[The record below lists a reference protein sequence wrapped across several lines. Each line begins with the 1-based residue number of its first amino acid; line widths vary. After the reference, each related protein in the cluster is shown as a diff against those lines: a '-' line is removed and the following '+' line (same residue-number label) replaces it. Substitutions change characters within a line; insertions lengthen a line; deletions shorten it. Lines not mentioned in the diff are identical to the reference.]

1 VAGEGARQGEGGP
14 KIGTVPIYLEIYRQF
29 DPPYER
35 FDGSM
40 LGPNFAAELDL
51 VSRLWFR
58 CGYRPG
64 IGAYLNF
71 FLLRDFI
78 STHDTN
84 FPRRFASMKS
94 MAESFYRTDLF
105 IRDVT
110 DSGTQPTGG
119 ISSSKVRGMLQEI
132 QKRHVK
138 VKIPPWM
145 QTYFGFSLL
154 ENVEKQCAPL
164 SDDDKRLHLAYM
176 AKAYRVMGM
185 RFSENR
191 AKMERFA
198 RAIEAEQAA
207 NSPNVARHSRHI
219 LRIGEM
225 IGVSSEPQ
233 SILPMLP
240 QHTRSVFEPA
250 YPKVRPSALRALWC
264 RVLGKLLMPKAIGA
278 PRKAVPVTE

>member
-1 VAGEGARQGEGGP
+1 VTA
-14 KIGTVPIYLEIYRQF
+14 YLDLYRSF
-29 DPPYER
+29 DPPFER
-35 FDGSM
+35 FEPSM
-40 LGPNFAAELDL
+40 LGPAFAAELDL

-78 STHDTN
+78 RTHDTN
-84 FPRRFASMKS
+84 YPPRFASFKS

-110 DSGTQPTGG
+110 DSGARPTGG
-119 ISSSKVRGMLQEI
+119 ISSTSVRDMLRAIQE
-132 QKRHVK
+132 RHVK

-145 QTYFGFSLL
+145 QTYFGWSLM

-164 SDDDKRLHLAYM
+164 SDEEKRLHLSYM
-176 AKAYRVMGM
+176 AKVFRIMGL
-185 RFSENR
+185 RFSTDR
-191 AKMERFA
+191 AALERFA
-198 RAIEAEQAA
+198 RAIEVEHAA
-207 NSPNVARHSRHI
+207 VTENVAKHARHI

-225 IGVSSEPQ
+225 IGVASTRE

-240 QHTRSVFEPA
+240 PDTRAAFEPL
-250 YPKVRPSALRALWC
+250 YRDVRPGALRAASC
-264 RVLGKLLMPKAIGA
+264 RLLGRLLLPKAVGT
-278 PRKAVPVTE
+278 PRPAVPAME

>member
-1 VAGEGARQGEGGP
+1 MAE
-14 KIGTVPIYLEIYRQF
+14 YLELYR
-29 DPPYER
+29 R
-35 FDGSM
+35 FDARYESFDRSM
-40 LGPNFAAELDL
+40 LGPEFPAELDL

-78 STHDTN
+78 STHDGN
-84 FPRRFASMKS
+84 FPPRFASMRS

-105 IRDVT
+105 VREVT
-110 DSGTQPTGG
+110 DSGVQPTGG
-119 ISSSKVRGMLQEI
+119 ISSGKVRGMLQEI
-132 QKRHVK
+132 QQRHVK

-154 ENVEKQCAPL
+154 ENVEKHCAPL
-164 SDDDKRLHLAYM
+164 TAEEKRLHLRYM
-176 AKAYRVMGM
+176 AKAYRVMGL

-191 AKMERFA
+191 GELERFA
-198 RAIEAEQAA
+198 RGVEAEQAA
-207 NSPNVARHSRHI
+207 VTPNVARHSRHI

-225 IGVSSEPQ
+225 IGVRSSAD

-240 QHTRSVFEPA
+240 EHTRSVFEPL
-250 YPKVRPSALRALWC
+250 YERVRPGAPRRLWC

-278 PRKAVPVTE
+278 PRRAVPAVE

>member
-1 VAGEGARQGEGGP
+1 M
-14 KIGTVPIYLEIYRQF
+14 YLEIYRRL
-29 DPPYER
+29 DPPYET
-35 FDGSM
+35 FDRSM
-40 LGPNFAAELDL
+40 LGAEFAAELDL

-78 STHDTN
+78 TTHDAN
-84 FPRRFASMKS
+84 FPPRFASLKS

-110 DSGTQPTGG
+110 DSGAQRTGG
-119 ISSSKVRGMLQEI
+119 ISSAKVRAMLQAI

-164 SDDDKRLHLAYM
+164 TDEEKRLHLAYM
-176 AKAYRVMGM
+176 SKAYRIMGL
-185 RFSENR
+185 RFSQNR
-191 AKMERFA
+191 AELERFA
-198 RAIEAEQAA
+198 RAIEAEQATITA
-207 NSPNVARHSRHI
+207 AVPRHSENI

-225 IGVSSEPQ
+225 IGVASNAD

-240 QHTRSVFEPA
+240 ERTRSVFEPLYA
-250 YPKVRPSALRALWC
+250 RVRPSALRALWC

-278 PRKAVPVTE
+278 PRRAVPAIE